1 MEVTSPLFDRL
12 KESQDDSIP
21 NVNSS
26 DTVNE
31 SPGVPLSWF
40 EARSRLKKVL
50 EEYISEPPVQS
61 RERRQP
67 NPQNISRLERT
78 LEWWLDCD
86 MDLYLGSLLFSA
98 MFFLQ
103 CMISLFRS
111 KMENGGLYF
120 TSTSLLS
127 ASIIFL
133 LTSIISWRL
142 LQRRRRSREEDGEV
156 AKMRRLVSSFI
167 HFLKSNEEKQNYQ
180 DFRAESIKLSGTSLT
195 DIFSVYR
202 YSNVSESRIGGEW
215 HRIPS
220 LLLVDGDFISL
231 QTGDRAPADCK
242 LVSGI
247 KFGSSTTTEAG
258 MKSTFNRLVRAGETI
273 QGPDQQHFIRNPMF
287 PPGKT
292 TVSAV
297 SRKLL
302 PLCSGTKAYVVQ
314 KTPID
319 KFLRRAHG

>member
-167 HFLKSNEEKQNYQ
+167 HFLKSNEVRFAFGELTWAHEILIHRMLTNRTELNAKFLKLLANSTMQL
-180 DFRAESIKLSGTSLT
+180 FISKLIK
-195 DIFSVYR
+195 
-202 YSNVSESRIGGEW
+202 
-215 HRIPS
+215 
-220 LLLVDGDFISL
+220 DFI
-231 QTGDRAPADCK
+231 
-242 LVSGI
+242 
-247 KFGSSTTTEAG
+247 F
-258 MKSTFNRLVRAGETI
+258 
-273 QGPDQQHFIRNPMF
+273 
-287 PPGKT
+287 
-292 TVSAV
+292 TVFM
-297 SRKLL
+297 
-302 PLCSGTKAYVVQ
+302 G
-314 KTPID
+314 
-319 KFLRRAHG
+319 